1 MAASGDG
8 DVYSYII
15 VSLYRFFFPFFS
27 YSLSVPKIVMMIFR
41 WLLSGSSLSKK
52 ELSDTPV
59 NQDLTRP
66 RPITHAGYNRS
77 DSNLIRQSYNL
88 NWPILYSKMPNKL
101 DEKKNFLN
109 CCCHLWINEYKQI
122 YSDGTTTVVICAR
135 NKKAGTALFLCISF
149 SLLVRCMEILINH
162 SWMELN
168 VLFYCSELNFYVL
181 EAYIYDAPTI
191 TSFLT
196 RTQEWISHP

>member
-15 VSLYRFFFPFFS
+15 VSLYRFFIFLFSS

-101 DEKKNFLN
+101 DEKQKFPKL
-109 CCCHLWINEYKQI
+109 LLSFVVINEYKQI
-122 YSDGTTTVVICAR
+122 YSDDTTTVVICAR
-135 NKKAGTALFLCISF
+135 NNKKDGTTLFLCISF
-149 SLLVRCMEILINH
+149 SLLVRCMDI
-162 SWMELN
+162 
-168 VLFYCSELNFYVL
+168 
-181 EAYIYDAPTI
+181 
-191 TSFLT
+191 
-196 RTQEWISHP
+196 

>member
-1 MAASGDG
+1 MLLSFSSTQTAHTRSFKVLFILYQGVCRWWNGWMDGRESERREEKRIKGSNNERFLLGRRCSLMAAIVDG
-8 DVYSYII
+8 GVWWRRRLF
-15 VSLYRFFFPFFS
+15 LYYCFVVPLFFPFFS

-101 DEKKNFLN
+101 DEKK
-109 CCCHLWINEYKQI
+109 
-122 YSDGTTTVVICAR
+122 
-135 NKKAGTALFLCISF
+135 IS
-149 SLLVRCMEILINH
+149 
-162 SWMELN
+162 
-168 VLFYCSELNFYVL
+168 
-181 EAYIYDAPTI
+181 
-191 TSFLT
+191 
-196 RTQEWISHP
+196 

>member
-1 MAASGDG
+1 MAAIVDG
-8 DVYSYII
+8 GVWRRRRLF
-15 VSLYRFFFPFFS
+15 LYYCFVVPLFYFPFFSS

-88 NWPILYSKMPNKL
+88 N
-101 DEKKNFLN
+101 
-109 CCCHLWINEYKQI
+109 
-122 YSDGTTTVVICAR
+122 
-135 NKKAGTALFLCISF
+135 
-149 SLLVRCMEILINH
+149 
-162 SWMELN
+162 
-168 VLFYCSELNFYVL
+168 
-181 EAYIYDAPTI
+181 
-191 TSFLT
+191 
-196 RTQEWISHP
+196 

>member
-101 DEKKNFLN
+101 DDKKKFPKL
-109 CCCHLWINEYKQI
+109 LLSFVVINEYKQI
-122 YSDGTTTVVICAR
+122 YSDDTTTLIRLWFVRVIR
-135 NKKAGTALFLCISF
+135 RMPLLSF
-149 SLLVRCMEILINH
+149 YAYLSRC
-162 SWMELN
+162 W
-168 VLFYCSELNFYVL
+168 C
-181 EAYIYDAPTI
+181 DAWK
-191 TSFLT
+191 F
-196 RTQEWISHP
+196 